1 MERTTTAWLAVL
13 WGLLCLEV
21 GCGAR
26 SDASP
31 GPASSASTAPSV
43 TSSASSSA
51 TGTATPGSAAGARGC
66 PREHARHT
74 PRGKYRHLRTRA
86 FVQAQGEPKHAG
98 PDAVVPRGGK
108 GTLRAKLA
116 YGPLHKDLEDEDVRV
131 FVRAD
136 DCTFRDLGAHRTDD
150 DGWVSVELDGGSLGA
165 PGAHAAEVVVEGD
178 GSRAELTVWVIEKG
192 TPAVV
197 FDIDATLTTSDR
209 EVFAEVL
216 KGRVPAMRADAD
228 RVVEAYCK
236 AGHTPIYL
244 TGRPYMLGPASRAWL
259 EARGMCPGVVRTTT
273 RVEAS
278 LPSESEVG
286 AFKEAEL
293 RALRDA
299 GLELRVAY
307 GNATT
312 DICAYARAG
321 ITPDKTFIVGPHG
334 GLACTSLDGAA
345 PTVGLGDAYTG
356 HLPSLPT
363 LVKRA
368 P

>member
-165 PGAHAAEVVVEGD
+165 PGAHAAEVVVDGD
-178 GSRAELTVWVIEKG
+178 GTRAEGAVYVVAPGSPPWSSTSTARSPRATRSCSRSCSRA
-192 TPAVV
+192 
-197 FDIDATLTTSDR
+197 
-209 EVFAEVL
+209 
-216 KGRVPAMRADAD
+216 
-228 RVVEAYCK
+228 
-236 AGHTPIYL
+236 
-244 TGRPYMLGPASRAWL
+244 
-259 EARGMCPGVVRTTT
+259 ARRTC
-273 RVEAS
+273 
-278 LPSESEVG
+278 G
-286 AFKEAEL
+286 
-293 RALRDA
+293 
-299 GLELRVAY
+299 
-307 GNATT
+307 
-312 DICAYARAG
+312 
-321 ITPDKTFIVGPHG
+321 
-334 GLACTSLDGAA
+334 
-345 PTVGLGDAYTG
+345 
-356 HLPSLPT
+356 
-363 LVKRA
+363 RA
-368 P
+368 PRTWRISTRTRATCPCS